1 MNSLVNIIRKG
12 GNKKL
17 GSIYK
22 GDYQGTFIP
31 TWMTCVEQNQLERV
45 EISNCLGL
53 FFAVKDAGELDS
65 VKRAA
70 ILSNKVMK
78 HGFVQEMEN
87 IIDNDLKITH
97 DALSTKVDGIISDTS
112 LIGLKIAGDFTD
124 SCYQP
129 IIQSGGKYDIKVS
142 ASSNQDNLS
151 PDVIIC
157 SLGARYKGYCANI
170 SRTFMVDAPTKVE
183 KTYGTLL
190 ACLECMIPGNELKDV
205 VEGAKTFL
213 KKKDPTLLTFL
224 PKNLGFAIG
233 LEFRDGSLV
242 LNNVNTTKFAVG
254 MVFNLAVGFHNV
266 PLTTEDK
273 EKSPEVIQRL
283 EVFSM
288 LIADVVAVQK
298 EGLPE
303 VLTKLSKEFGDVSYS
318 ISNENEGAE
327 DADDDDVEVVGET
340 DADGNEVRRSSRAKD
355 EKLASESAAQKRQL
369 RQKELMEKKLAEAR
383 RRMGL
388 NGGLAVGVDDLD
400 NAMEAKD
407 LVTYRSAAEFPK
419 DLNTNKLK

>member
-1 MNSLVNIIRKG
+1 M
-12 GNKKL
+12 
-17 GSIYK
+17 
-22 GDYQGTFIP
+22 
-31 TWMTCVEQNQLERV
+31 
-45 EISNCLGL
+45 
-53 FFAVKDAGELDS
+53 
-65 VKRAA
+65 
-70 ILSNKVMK
+70 
-78 HGFVQEMEN
+78 
-87 IIDNDLKITH
+87 
-97 DALSTKVDGIISDTS
+97 DGIILDTS

-190 ACLECMIPGNELKDV
+190 ALYTACLECMIPGNEFKDV
-205 VEGAKTFL
+205 FEGAKTFL
-213 KKKDPTLLTFL
+213 KKKDPNLLTFL

-233 LEFRDGSLV
+233 LEFRDSSLV

-254 MVFNLAVGFHNV
+254 MVFNLAVGFQNI
-266 PLTTEDK
+266 PLSAEDK
-273 EKSPEVIQRL
+273 GKSPEVIQRL

-288 LIADVVAVQK
+288 LIGDVVAVQK

-318 ISNENEGAE
+318 ISSEN
-327 DADDDDVEVVGET
+327 VG
-340 DADGNEVRRSSRAKD
+340 
-355 EKLASESAAQKRQL
+355 LL
-369 RQKELMEKKLAEAR
+369 L
-383 RRMGL
+383 
-388 NGGLAVGVDDLD
+388 
-400 NAMEAKD
+400 
-407 LVTYRSAAEFPK
+407 
-419 DLNTNKLK
+419 